1 MPAPDDMSSEA
12 SLAPAPRVPI
22 TEETDPDEVIRRLL
36 AAGCTIWDPDEV
48 LGSLRSDPAV
58 LADWVAEALAVADP
72 KARRVLLETAQ
83 RAVGSDALIAAILKD
98 DGTLPCGRP
107 PAGDDKAVLA
117 FLRSNLEAISGYLT
131 EALADPDTDR
141 AHAALNLAVRAM
153 GARDIAAEIGTM
165 PATVYKAFQP
175 GRDPSLRLT
184 LRILRAMGLPLVVAR
199 P

>member
-12 SLAPAPRVPI
+12 ALMPTPRVGV
-22 TEETDPDEVIRRLL
+22 TEEIDPDDVLRRLL
-36 AAGCTIWDPDEV
+36 AAGCTIWDPDGV
-48 LGSLRSDPAV
+48 LETLRSDPAI
-58 LADWVAEALAVADP
+58 LADWVAEALAVGDP

-83 RAVGSDALIAAILKD
+83 RAVGSDVLIAAILKA
-98 DGTLPCGRP
+98 DGTLACGRP
-107 PAGDDKAVLA
+107 SGDDDKAVLA
-117 FLRSNLEAISGYLT
+117 FLRNHLEAIPGFLT
-131 EALADPDTDR
+131 EAL
-141 AHAALNLAVRAM
+141 AALNLAVRAV
-153 GARDIAAEIGTM
+153 GARGIAAEIGTM